1 MYIFFL
7 IWKVGEPDKS
17 TNACPRMVQ
26 DWLNSFILDKS
37 YKHRRLNLWFTSASS
52 YLFCFRRTCCPSIML
67 CMQRFWR
74 RNLQC
79 FFQNGHFILGCY
91 VLYHVTFTFEK
102 QSLLGLSEEQF
113 YDVTV
118 SALFVCRDQQASTKR
133 FNITNLFTTHLLAT
147 SFTFRKN
154 GRLEI
159 FLIFLSCFVLCCL
172 VYKMREIGE
181 ENRQNEM
188 GSEASRRSEGRV
200 KF

>member
-79 FFQNGHFILGCY
+79 FFSKRTLYFGLLCFVPCDLHIWKTEFI
-91 VLYHVTFTFEK
+91 
-102 QSLLGLSEEQF
+102 
-113 YDVTV
+113 
-118 SALFVCRDQQASTKR
+118 R
-133 FNITNLFTTHLLAT
+133 
-147 SFTFRKN
+147 TFR
-154 GRLEI
+154 RTVLWRHS
-159 FLIFLSCFVLCCL
+159 LCFVRLQ
-172 VYKMREIGE
+172 GP
-181 ENRQNEM
+181 
-188 GSEASRRSEGRV
+188 ASLDQ
-200 KF
+200 KI